1 MPSKEWLEK
10 NKGRRKK
17 YQAEYYLKNITRLKK
32 YKRNWYQEVRKANDA
47 NA

>member
-17 YQAEYYLKNITRLKK
+17 YQAEYYLKNITRLKE
-32 YKRNWYQEVRKANDA
+32 YKRNWYLEVRKENSE
-47 NA
+47 

>member
-17 YQAEYYLKNITRLKK
+17 YQAEYYLKNITRLKE
-32 YKRNWYQEVRKANDA
+32 YKRNWYQEFRKENQ
-47 NA
+47 

>member
-10 NKGRRKK
+10 NKVRRKK
-17 YQAEYYLKNITRLKK
+17 YQAEYYLKNITRLKE
-32 YKRNWYQEVRKANDA
+32 YKRNWYQKIRKENNA

>member
-17 YQAEYYLKNITRLKK
+17 YQAEYYLKNITRLKE
-32 YKRNWYQEVRKANDA
+32 YKRNWYQGVRKANDA